1 MAMKAHRESG
11 FSLIELLVA
20 MVVTL
25 VVSGAIYGLLA
36 SGQSAFRREPELS
49 DRQQNIRVAMAMIER
64 DVSRAGVSL
73 PAFTQAFALGGDG
86 GGPAPDS
93 LDIIAGLDNC
103 APLAVCK
110 MTGGATAVLELPSGP
125 PAGSICPTFPGLAA
139 VAPGPNNELFV
150 IGRVTRVTAN
160 TCNPA
165 TAPPLNAGLTGVA
178 GGSPASIGI
187 QVTLPTSQGPLEWH
201 PPGGSAPSATNP
213 QLLFPV
219 EVVRYTI
226 FPDNFDPADPGVPCL
241 WRSVTGGLDAAS
253 GFGGPESIPGA
264 GWQMVARGI
273 EDLQVQYSSGI
284 PAAGVPPT
292 TTDEPP
298 VVVSGN
304 YNTLVYQV
312 QVTLSA
318 RVTAQNLQ
326 GESIKPGV
334 TGTRVRGELTTQIT
348 PREALIAYAA
358 GGQYR

>member
-1 MAMKAHRESG
+1 MKAHRESG

-64 DVSRAGVSL
+64 DVSRGGVSM
-73 PAFTQAFALGGDG
+73 PAFTQVFAPGGDG
-86 GGPAPDS
+86 GGTVPDS
-93 LDIIAGLDNC
+93 LDIIAGLDSC

-110 MTGGATAVLELPSGP
+110 NTGGATATLELPSGP
-125 PAGSICPTFPGLAA
+125 PAGSICPTFPGMAA

-150 IGRVTRVTAN
+150 IGRVTRVAAN
-160 TCNPA
+160 TCV
-165 TAPPLNAGLTGVA
+165 PPGLNAGLTGVA
-178 GGSPASIGI
+178 GGSPSSSGI
-187 QVTLPTSQGPLEWH
+187 IVTLPTNQGPLEWH
-201 PPGGSAPSATNP
+201 PPGGAAPSATNP

-219 EVVRYTI
+219 EVVRYQI
-226 FPDNFDPADPGVPCL
+226 SPDNTDPADPGVPCL
-241 WRSVTGGLDAAS
+241 WRSVTGGLDAAT
-253 GFGGPESIPGA
+253 GFGGPEAIPGP

-273 EDLQVQYSSGI
+273 ENLQVRYSSGI
-284 PAAGVPPT
+284 PVAGVPPT

-298 VVVSGN
+298 LVISGN
-304 YNTLVYQV
+304 YNTLTYQV
-312 QVTLSA
+312 EVTLSA

-326 GESIKPGV
+326 GETVVPGSK
-334 TGTRVRGELTTQIT
+334 RVRGELTTQIT